1 MRSAL
6 NRLIIPMKI
15 PSLPLAEKER
25 VQALKGYQILDSPAE
40 KEFDR
45 ITELASMICESPV
58 SLIALLD
65 ENRQWFKSKQGIAEM
80 ETTKEI
86 AFCQYTILKDALFE
100 IEDATKDDRFK
111 NSVLVTGYPNIRFY
125 AGYPLIDP
133 LGYAIGSLCVLGPE
147 PKVLTNVQRDTLTL
161 LAKQAMMLIVS
172 RREKAEH
179 QYFDQ
184 LYELSNDLICIAGL
198 DGFFKKINPA
208 FEKILGWKSAQLMS
222 HSFLSLVHPDDLVDS
237 FEEMEKL
244 SAGKSTTNF
253 VARFLT
259 ASGEYKVL
267 QWTATP
273 EPGTDHVFAIA
284 RDISVENERDE
295 KIRLSENNMRSFFE
309 NSQGLMCTH
318 DMKGTFLSVNIAGAL
333 LLGYAANVLSEMTL
347 YDLTTP
353 KQQPFVAG
361 YLKEMEQ
368 KGRSSGLMTIL
379 HKDGS
384 SRVLF
389 YNNVVEHDLYGQKYV
404 IVNAIDVT
412 EKHRLERELERTTK
426 MLEQTSEVAQIGG
439 WDLDLIHQSL
449 TWTEIT
455 RQIHEVP
462 CDFEPKLESALLF
475 YKEGPHR
482 DNIKAAVARAMELG
496 ESWDLE
502 LLLQTNTGKE
512 IWVRVLGH
520 SDFERGLCR
529 RLYGTFQNID
539 EKKRAEIALSEE
551 KARLSAFVSHAP
563 AAVAMLDS
571 KLCYIAVSN
580 RWLEEYQLQGTDLY
594 GKSHYDVLPGVSR
607 HRMDVHQRCLQ
618 GEVITNETDIWR
630 PEGWD
635 HDQYLRW
642 ELRPWYQFD
651 GEIGGIMIF
660 SQDITESSK
669 QGQELN
675 KAKEQAEHASMAKS
689 EFLANMSHEIRTPL
703 NGVIGF
709 TDLVL
714 KTELNPIQEQY
725 LTIVNE
731 SANALLGIIS
741 DILDF
746 SKIESGK
753 LELEIEKCDLY
764 ELGHQAI
771 DINMYQAQRKALE
784 IKFNIDEMLPGFIWT
799 DWVRLRQILINLLSN
814 AVKFTEK
821 GEIEL
826 KITTLAPR
834 VGDMMKIRFQV
845 KDTGIGIKSDKQGK
859 VFEAFSQEDGSTT
872 KRYGGT
878 GLGLSISNQLLG
890 LMGSKLELVS
900 CPGTGST
907 FFFDLLLKVE
917 DASPEDWNTDAVM
930 KKNLLSKGKDTL
942 RTNMERSP
950 QLLHV
955 LIAEDN
961 LINMLLAK
969 TIVKRIVPMAQVHE
983 ATNGLEC
990 LAHCK
995 LQVPDLILMDV
1006 QMPEMNGYEATE
1018 YLRNELDLLD
1028 VPIIALTAGNVKGE
1042 REKCIISGMNDFL
1055 SKPVLEEEIA
1065 QVFKKWLK

>member
-1 MRSAL
+1 
-6 NRLIIPMKI
+6 MKI
-15 PSLPLAEKER
+15 PSLPLNEKER

-45 ITELASMICESPV
+45 ITELAALICEAPV
-58 SLIALLD
+58 SLITLLD
-65 ENRQWFKSKQGIAEM
+65 ENRQWFKSKKGISEM
-80 ETTKEI
+80 ETPREI
-86 AFCQYTILKDALFE
+86 AFCQYTILSESLLE
-100 IEDATKDDRFK
+100 VEDATKDARFK
-111 NSVLVTGYPNIRFY
+111 NNVLVTAAPNIRFY

-133 LGYAIGSLCVLGPE
+133 SGFAIGSLCVLGPE
-147 PKVLTNVQRDTLTL
+147 PKVMTDLQKNALIL
-161 LAKQAMMLIVS
+161 LAKQAMALILY
-172 RREKAEH
+172 RRERAEH

-208 FEKILGWKSAQLMS
+208 FERILGWKSKQLMS
-222 HSFLSLVHPDDLVDS
+222 HSFFSLVHPDDLVSS
-237 FEEMEKL
+237 FKELEKL
-244 SAGKSTTNF
+244 SAGKSTINF
-253 VARFLT
+253 VARVL
-259 ASGEYKVL
+259 ASGGEYKVL

-284 RDISVENERDE
+284 RDISLENERDE

-318 DMKGTFLSVNIAGAL
+318 DMKGAFISVNIAGAL
-333 LLGYAANVLSEMTL
+333 LLGYTPKQLSKMSLFNLTL
-347 YDLTTP
+347 E
-353 KQQPFVAG
+353 KQQPFVEA
-361 YLKEMEQ
+361 YLQEMEK
-368 KGRSSGLMTIL
+368 KGRASGLMTIL

-389 YNNVVEHDLYGQKYV
+389 YNNVVEHDLSGQKYV

-426 MLEQTSEVAQIGG
+426 MLEQTSQVAQIGG
-439 WDLDLIHQSL
+439 WDLDLGHQLLS
-449 TWTEIT
+449 WTEIT
-455 RQIHEVP
+455 RQIHEVSS
-462 CDFEPKLESALLF
+462 DFEPLVETALKF
-475 YKEGPHR
+475 YKEGEHR
-482 DNIKAAVARAMELG
+482 EKITNTIKKAIELG

-502 LLLQTNTGKE
+502 LLLITNKGKE

-520 SDFERGLCR
+520 ADFERGVCK
-529 RLYGTFQNID
+529 RLYGTFQDID
-539 EKKRAEIALSEE
+539 EKKRVEIALSEE

-571 KLCYIAVSN
+571 ALCYIVVSN

-594 GKSHYDVLPGVSR
+594 GKSHYDVLPEISR
-607 HRMDVHQRCLQ
+607 HRKEVFKRCLE
-618 GEVITNETDIWR
+618 GEVIKNETDILR

-635 HDQYLRW
+635 HDQYIRL

-651 GEIGGIMIF
+651 GKIGGIMIY
-660 SQDITESSK
+660 SQDITESST
-669 QGQELN
+669 QGLELN
-675 KAKEQAEHASMAKS
+675 KAKEQAEHASLAKS

-709 TDLVL
+709 SDLML

-725 LTIVNE
+725 LTIINE

-753 LELEIEKCDLY
+753 LELEIEKCDLF
-764 ELGHQAI
+764 ELGNQAI

-784 IKFNIDEMLPGFIWT
+784 IKLNIDKALPGFIWT

-826 KITTLAPR
+826 KIMALAPKEE
-834 VGDMMKIRFQV
+834 GLMNIRFQV
-845 KDTGIGIKSDKQGK
+845 RDTGIGIKSDKQGK

-890 LMGSKLELVS
+890 LMGSKLELIS
-900 CPGTGST
+900 CLGVGST
-907 FFFDLLLKVE
+907 FFFDLQLKVE
-917 DASPEDWNTDAVM
+917 DFAAVDWNTDAA
-930 KKNLLSKGKDTL
+930 KKKSLANGGIDHLM
-942 RTNMERSP
+942 TNMERI
-950 QLLHV
+950 QQQIHV

-969 TIVKRIVPMAQVHE
+969 TIVKRIVPMALIHE
-983 ATNGLEC
+983 AANGLEC

-995 LQVPDLILMDV
+995 VQVPDLILMDV
-1006 QMPEMNGYEATE
+1006 QMPEMNGYEATA
-1018 YLRNELDLLD
+1018 YIRNELDLLD

-1042 REKCIISGMNDFL
+1042 KEKCMVSGMNDFL

-1065 QVFKKWLK
+1065 MVFKKWLK

>member
-1 MRSAL
+1 
-6 NRLIIPMKI
+6 MKK
-15 PSLPLAEKER
+15 PSLPIDEKER
-25 VQALKGYQILDSPAE
+25 LLALKRYQILDSPAE
-40 KEFDR
+40 TAFDR
-45 ITELASMICESPV
+45 ITELASLICDAPV

-65 ENRQWFKSKQGIAEM
+65 EDRQWFKSKKGISES

-86 AFCQYTILKDALFE
+86 AFCQYTILSEAIFE
-100 IEDATKDDRFK
+100 IEDARKDDRFK
-111 NSVLVTGYPNIRFY
+111 DSILVTGAPNIRFY
-125 AGYPLIDP
+125 AGHPLVDP
-133 LGYAIGSLCVLGPE
+133 NGYAIGSLCVLGPE
-147 PKVLTNVQRDTLTL
+147 PKVLNDAQRKALTL
-161 LAKQAMMLIVS
+161 LSKQAMELIVN

-198 DGFFKKINPA
+198 DGYFKKINPA
-208 FEKILGWKSAQLMS
+208 FERMLGWTPSQLMA
-222 HSFLSLVHPDDLVDS
+222 HSFLSLVHPDDLISS
-237 FEEMEKL
+237 FGQMEQL
-244 SAGKSTTNF
+244 SAGFNTTNF
-253 VARFLT
+253 VCRFLT
-259 ASGEYKVL
+259 AGGDYKVL

-318 DMKGTFLSVNIAGAL
+318 DMKGVLMSVNIAGAS
-333 LLGYAANVLSEMTL
+333 LLGYKPSALYGKTLFELAPPKHRAYIEQYLLEMTAHG
-347 YDLTTP
+347 
-353 KQQPFVAG
+353 K
-361 YLKEMEQ
+361 
-368 KGRSSGLMTIL
+368 SSGLMTIL
-379 HKDGS
+379 HKNSS

-389 YNNVVEHDLYGQKYV
+389 YNNVVEHDLSGQKYV

-412 EKHRLERELERTTK
+412 EKHLLERELERTTK
-426 MLEQTSEVAQIGG
+426 MLEQTNEVAQIGG
-439 WDLDLIHQSL
+439 WDFDLIHQKLS
-449 TWTEIT
+449 WTAIT
-455 RQIHEVP
+455 RQIHEVSINY
-462 CDFEPKLESALLF
+462 EPTLKKALLF
-475 YKEGPHR
+475 YKAGENRH
-482 DNIKAAVARAMELG
+482 KMALAVQTAIETG
-496 ESWDLE
+496 EAWDLE
-502 LLLQTNTGKE
+502 LLLQTKKGRE

-520 SDFERGLCR
+520 ADFEGGLCK

-551 KARLSAFVSHAP
+551 KARLSAFVTHAP

-571 KLCYIAVSN
+571 KLCYIAASN

-594 GKSHYDVLPGVSR
+594 GQSHYRVLPGMSQ
-607 HRMDVHQRCLQ
+607 HWKDIHQRCLQ
-618 GEVITNETDIWR
+618 GEVIKKEVDIWR

-651 GEIGGIMIF
+651 GKIGGIMIF
-660 SQDITESSK
+660 SQDITESSR
-669 QGQELN
+669 QGLELN
-675 KAKEQAEHASMAKS
+675 KAKEQAEHASLAKS

-714 KTELNPIQEQY
+714 KTELSPSQEQY
-725 LTIVNE
+725 LNIINE
-731 SANALLGIIS
+731 SANALLGIIN

-764 ELGHQAI
+764 ELGNQAL
-771 DINMYQAQRKALE
+771 DINSYQAQRKALE
-784 IKFNIDEMLPGFIWT
+784 IKLNIAETLPRFIWT
-799 DWVRLRQILINLLSN
+799 DSVRLRQVLINLLSN
-814 AVKFTEK
+814 AVKFTET

-826 KITTLAPR
+826 LILPLSPIVNHR
-834 VGDMMKIRFQV
+834 MDIRFQV

-890 LMGSKLELVS
+890 LMNSKLELIS
-900 CPGTGST
+900 SPGLGST
-907 FFFDLLLKVE
+907 FFFDIQLQVE
-917 DASPEDWNTDAVM
+917 HGGTEDWNTVDALT
-930 KKNLLSKGKDTL
+930 KKSVQKDHL
-942 RTNMERSP
+942 RTGMARSLRP
-950 QLLHV
+950 VKV

-969 TIVKRIVPMAQVHE
+969 TIVKRIAPMAQIQE
-983 ATNGLEC
+983 AANGLEC

-995 LQVPDLILMDV
+995 AELPDLILMDV
-1006 QMPEMNGYEATE
+1006 QMPEMNGYEATQHI
-1018 YLRNELDLLD
+1018 RNEMELVH

-1042 REKCIISGMNDFL
+1042 KEKCILSGMNDFL
-1055 SKPVLEEEIA
+1055 SKPVLEDEIA

>member
-1 MRSAL
+1 
-6 NRLIIPMKI
+6 MKT
-15 PSLPLAEKER
+15 PSLPLEEKER
-25 VQALKGYQILDSPAE
+25 LLALKRYQILDSPAE

-45 ITELASMICESPV
+45 ITELASLICDAPV

-65 ENRQWFKSKQGIAEM
+65 ENRQWFKSKRGIT
-80 ETTKEI
+80 ETETSKEI
-86 AFCQYTILKDALFE
+86 SFCQYTILREALFE
-100 IEDATKDDRFK
+100 IEDASKDDRFK
-111 NSVLVTGYPNIRFY
+111 NNILVTGSPYIRFY
-125 AGYPLIDP
+125 AGHPLVDP
-133 LGYAIGSLCVLGPE
+133 HGHAIGSLCVLGPE
-147 PKVLTNVQRDTLTL
+147 PKQLSDAQRKALAL
-161 LAKQAMMLIVS
+161 LSKQAMVLIVE

-208 FEKILGWKSAQLMS
+208 FEKMLGWKRKQLMA
-222 HSFLSLVHPDDLVDS
+222 HSFLSLVHPDDLVNS
-237 FEEMEKL
+237 FEQMEKL
-244 SAGKSTTNF
+244 SSGQNTTNF
-253 VARFLT
+253 VCRFLT
-259 ASGEYKVL
+259 ASGDYKVL

-273 EPGTDHVFAIA
+273 EPGTAHVFAIA

-318 DMKGTFLSVNIAGAL
+318 DMKGVLISVNTAGASM
-333 LLGYAANVLSEMTL
+333 LGYKASALSNKAL
-347 YDLTTP
+347 FDLTLP
-353 KQQPFVAG
+353 KHKCFIEE
-361 YLKEMEQ
+361 YLQEMAQ
-368 KGRSSGLMTIL
+368 RGKSSGLMTIL
-379 HKDGS
+379 HKNGS

-389 YNNVVEHDLYGQKYV
+389 YNNVVEHDLSGQKYV

-412 EKHRLERELERTTK
+412 EKHLLERELERTTK
-426 MLEQTSEVAQIGG
+426 MLEQTNEVAQIGG
-439 WDLDLIHQSL
+439 WDFDLIYEKLS
-449 TWTEIT
+449 WTAIT
-455 RQIHEVP
+455 RQIHGVP
-462 CDFEPKLESALLF
+462 VNFEPNLKRALQF
-475 YKEGPHR
+475 YKPGENR
-482 DNIKAAVARAMELG
+482 QKIAAAVQTATATG
-496 ESWDLE
+496 KAWDLE
-502 LLLQTNTGKE
+502 LLIQTKKGKE
-512 IWVRVLGH
+512 IWVRVLGQA
-520 SDFERGLCR
+520 DFEGGTCK

-539 EKKRAEIALSEE
+539 GKKRAEIALSEE
-551 KARLSAFVSHAP
+551 KARLSAFVTHAP

-571 KLCYIAVSN
+571 KLCYIAASN

-594 GKSHYDVLPGVSR
+594 GQSHYKVLPGMSQ
-607 HRMDVHQRCLQ
+607 HWKDIYQRCLQ
-618 GEVITNETDIWR
+618 GEVIKKEVDIWR

-651 GEIGGIMIF
+651 GKIGGIMIF
-660 SQDITESSK
+660 SQDITESSR
-669 QGQELN
+669 QGLELN
-675 KAKEQAEHASMAKS
+675 KAKEQAEHASLAKS

-714 KTELNPIQEQY
+714 KTALDPSQKQY
-725 LTIVNE
+725 LNIVNE
-731 SANALLGIIS
+731 SANALLGIIN

-764 ELGHQAI
+764 ELGNQAL
-771 DINMYQAQRKALE
+771 DINLYQAQRKALE
-784 IKFNIDEMLPGFIWT
+784 IKLSIDGTLPRFIWT
-799 DWVRLRQILINLLSN
+799 DSVRLRQVLINLLSN
-814 AVKFTEK
+814 AVKFTES

-826 KITTLAPR
+826 KILPLSPILN
-834 VGDMMKIRFQV
+834 DKMEIRFQV

-890 LMGSKLELVS
+890 LMGSKLELIS
-900 CPGTGST
+900 SPGLGST
-907 FFFDLLLKVE
+907 FFFDIQLRVE
-917 DASPEDWNTDAVM
+917 DAGTEDWNTMDAGNR
-930 KKNLLSKGKDTL
+930 KSLQKDHVKTG
-942 RTNMERSP
+942 MVRSL
-950 QLLHV
+950 QQIQV

-969 TIVKRIVPMAQVHE
+969 TIVKRIAPMAQIHE
-983 ATNGLEC
+983 AANGLEC

-995 LQVPDLILMDV
+995 AQLPDLILMDV
-1006 QMPEMNGYEATE
+1006 QMPEMNGYEATQ
-1018 YLRNELDLLD
+1018 YIRNELELFN

-1042 REKCIISGMNDFL
+1042 KEKCILSGMNDFL